1 MRALMVSLIA
11 ALLAVAYGPMAGAE
25 TGYGKQKVVY
35 HINYDDPKKQK
46 GALKNIQNHIN
57 AVGAENMDLRVVMHG
72 NGLTLLMRA
81 NEDQNFESGV
91 ANLKSQG
98 IGFKVCANTLKGRKI
113 SYEDDLY
120 DVDQEDIVPS
130 GVAEIAHLQAEGYS
144 YVKP

>member
-1 MRALMVSLIA
+1 
-11 ALLAVAYGPMAGAE
+11 MA
-25 TGYGKQKVVY
+25 
-35 HINYDDPKKQK
+35 
-46 GALKNIQNHIN
+46 N
-57 AVGAENMDLRVVMHG
+57 AVGAENMDLRIVMHG

-81 NEDQNFESGV
+81 NEDQNFESAV

-120 DVDQEDIVPS
+120 DVDDEDIVPS
-130 GVAEIAHLQAEGYS
+130 GVAEIAHLQAQGYS